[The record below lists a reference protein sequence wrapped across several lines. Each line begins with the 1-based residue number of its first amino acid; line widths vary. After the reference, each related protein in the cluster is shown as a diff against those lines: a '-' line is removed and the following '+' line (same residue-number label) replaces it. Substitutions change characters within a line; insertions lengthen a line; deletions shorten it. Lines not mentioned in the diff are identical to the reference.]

1 MSFLYESL
9 KIIQKIIAEKFKVNL
24 NGPQKINV
32 PNENSRLV
40 DFQSQLQ
47 IPTSVDAIK
56 RARCVFFKLYFLY
69 FSTVVFT
76 VHYFKTYKS
85 YHSINNIYV

>member
-24 NGPQKINV
+24 NGSQKINE
-32 PNENSRLV
+32 PNENSPLV
-40 DFQSQLQ
+40 DNHSSQLQ

-56 RARCVFFKLYFLY
+56 RAR
-69 FSTVVFT
+69 
-76 VHYFKTYKS
+76 
-85 YHSINNIYV
+85 